1 MFKLAFEKFPR
12 FCGNFSINGSADQ
25 GKDGG
30 AGRVFPQQGGQQQG
44 EQQVD
49 KVLGGKPLV
58 KCPGAHLGVLGQHS
72 EEELLDVRPGPL
84 HSTLAGVQ
92 FLLGK
97 AESVDGE
104 KARVGLA
111 ALLQPLKQPCH
122 AGEQVRKGP
131 GVLGKAEDLLPNALH
146 RGGHQLGLGA
156 ETVIDRPHRDPAGRG
171 DRADVE
177 SGPALLLEEGSAGLQ
192 DGLVRGDG
200 GIHGR
205 TPFKLNNVQHTEKP
219 APCQVSFMENAAGW
233 HGKAPNDEEYE
244 IAMADL
250 EKAGE
255 ALCQK

>member
-1 MFKLAFEKFPR
+1 MMGLTLEQVLAV
-12 FCGNFSINGSADQ
+12 GQSS
-25 GKDGG
+25 
-30 AGRVFPQQGGQQQG
+30 QQGGQQQG

-156 ETVIDRPHRDPAGRG
+156 ETVIDRPHRDPAAAATERML
-171 DRADVE
+171 RAVQPC
-177 SGPALLLEEGSAGLQ
+177 SWRRVLLACRMALSEVTEGYMEGLLS
-192 DGLVRGDG
+192 
-200 GIHGR
+200 
-205 TPFKLNNVQHTEKP
+205 
-219 APCQVSFMENAAGW
+219 S
-233 HGKAPNDEEYE
+233 
-244 IAMADL
+244 
-250 EKAGE
+250 
-255 ALCQK
+255 